1 MAFNDDEG
9 MVELKKRLNVAIA
22 EQFKSLLQEKHMY
35 QKTAVDTAKIIAEVK
50 KEVMSAWH
58 PEFTHKASR
67 FSGSILLTSREGL
80 YSQVATG
87 TIPPLFLIAENVKLF
102 CEKCDRT
109 EAFEPKWYKDIT
121 TEMRAPSGLAISLRL
136 PSTFQWF
143 LMVYQCQSCN
153 GLPEAVLVKRDGW
166 QFFLHGRSP
175 NRAH

>member
-1 MAFNDDEG
+1 MKEWDS
-9 MVELKKRLNVAIA
+9 RLPAGAPSIHQLV
-22 EQFKSLLQEKHMY
+22 SS
-35 QKTAVDTAKIIAEVK
+35 II
-50 KEVMSAWH
+50 
-58 PEFTHKASR
+58 
-67 FSGSILLTSREGL
+67 GTSREGL

-175 NRAH
+175 IEHIEMPAYLPKAENIGTAMQ